1 MPRKP
6 NRVQKNL
13 MMVFVPVSTTLGID
27 IEWKKPKKFKSASEE
42 KSWMQQSRKEA
53 REIRLDLESG
63 RLKPKDMPGRI
74 LVEPNPNQ
82 VPSDE
87 AKRFQKELF
96 NRKGALTTERNFV
109 NLFTKLANSLQFWD
123 PVKALR
129 VLNQMKKMKLTKLM
143 LLRNPDCVTKTRDL
157 REFGGEEEFQE
168 HDMVI
173 RQKSTELYAKFK
185 KICNLES
192 DHDDSFWEDFC
203 KQVDVFNA
211 LTKDMKKIF
220 RTTLSDQGYK
230 RLLDAEKASDSSISV
245 NAQNGE

>member
-1 MPRKP
+1 
-6 NRVQKNL
+6 
-13 MMVFVPVSTTLGID
+13 MVFVPVSTTLGID
-27 IEWKKPKKFKSASEE
+27 IEWKKPKKFKSAAEE
-42 KSWMQQSRKEA
+42 KSWMHQSRKEA

-74 LVEPNPNQ
+74 LVEPNPNL
-82 VPSDE
+82 VPSVE

-109 NLFTKLANSLQFWD
+109 NLFTKLANSLQSWD
-123 PVKALR
+123 PDKALR
-129 VLNQMKKMKLTKLM
+129 VLIQMKKMKLTKLM

-157 REFGGEEEFQE
+157 REFGGEEEEFQE

-185 KICNLES
+185 KMFSLGPDPE
-192 DHDDSFWEDFC
+192 DSFWEHFC
-203 KQVDVFNA
+203 EQVDVFNA
-211 LTKDMKKIF
+211 LTKDMKTIF

-230 RLLDAEKASDSSISV
+230 RLLDAEKASVSSISV
-245 NAQNGE
+245 SAQNGE